1 MKITKY
7 QHACLVIEKDDST
20 LVVDP
25 GAFSHDFIMPSK
37 VDGIIITH
45 EHPDHLDE
53 KLVGQILEK
62 HPKAM
67 VIAHESI
74 SGRFTNYSNIG
85 AKVGETYPIGV
96 FSLRFFGGTHA
107 TIADSIPIPPNLG
120 VLVDERFYYP
130 GDSFVLP
137 EGVQIKELALPAS
150 APWLKISEAMAFLA
164 QAKPA
169 LAFPTHDAILSKE
182 GKAIV
187 DTYLGTVASGQDTQY
202 KRLDGTS
209 IELS

>member
-7 QHACLVIEKDDST
+7 QHACLMIEKDSST
-20 LVVDP
+20 LIVDP

-37 VDGIIITH
+37 VDGIVITH

-53 KLVGQILEK
+53 KLIGQILEK
-62 HPKAM
+62 HPKAT

-85 AKVGETYPIGV
+85 AKVDETYPIGA
-96 FSLRFFGGTHA
+96 FSLRFFGGAHA
-107 TIADSIPIPPNLG
+107 TIADSIPTPPNLG
-120 VLVDERFYYP
+120 VLVDEHFYYP

-137 EGVQIKELALPAS
+137 EGVQVKELALPVS
-150 APWLKISEAMAFLA
+150 APWLKISEAMDFLS

-169 LAFPTHDAILSKE
+169 LAFPTHDAILSQE
-182 GKAIV
+182 GKALV
-187 DTYLGTVASGQDTQY
+187 DRILGGVAAGQNTQY
-202 KRLDGTS
+202 KRLDGTA